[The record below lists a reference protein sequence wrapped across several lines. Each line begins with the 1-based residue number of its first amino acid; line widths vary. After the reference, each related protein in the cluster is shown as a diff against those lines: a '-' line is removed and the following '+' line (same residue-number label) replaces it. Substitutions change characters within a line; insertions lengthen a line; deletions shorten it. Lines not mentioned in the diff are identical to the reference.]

1 MMKAMEDDI
10 QRGMEG
16 EREQELMIT
25 LTVGEVM
32 TEGGDVAA
40 VEVWIERE
48 IGNVRRK
55 GNERN
60 QDVLVLSIRSTENL
74 RLLEIR
80 TLRQGHLGGKKRIC
94 TPIEGTG
101 LHM

>member
-1 MMKAMEDDI
+1 MEDDI

-80 TLRQGHLGGKKRIC
+80 TLRNGNLGGKKRIC
-94 TPIEGTG
+94 TPIEGKA
-101 LHM
+101 LQL